1 MTFEN
6 VPTFEL
12 STAQLTGVAGRD
24 AALVPLVPDQRG
36 LVKVGPAAAGARVLG
51 RDGAAVRRQ
60 VLAAHLGQA
69 GVHQAAGSQARV
81 QGREDGPGFI

>member
-6 VPTFEL
+6 VPAFEL

-24 AALVPLVPDQRG
+24 AALVPLVPHQRG
-36 LVKVGPAAAGARVLG
+36 LVKVGPAASGARVLS
-51 RDGAAVRRQ
+51 RDGVAVRRY

-69 GVHQAAGSQARV
+69 CVHQAAGSQAGV
-81 QGREDGPGFI
+81 KGREDWPGFI